1 MSAAGRVIKVT
12 DFEHRLMINC
22 LRKAR
27 NEYIEQG
34 MPTEDVS
41 KLMVKVLE
49 APSKKQRSEN
59 ETR

>member
-1 MSAAGRVIKVT
+1 
-12 DFEHRLMINC
+12 MINC

-41 KLMVKVLE
+41 KLMVKVME
-49 APSKKQRSEN
+49 APAKKQRSEN
-59 ETR
+59 EAR

>member
-1 MSAAGRVIKVT
+1 MSATGRVIKVT

-41 KLMVKVLE
+41 KLMVKVME
-49 APSKKQRSEN
+49 APAKKQRSEN
-59 ETR
+59 EAR

>member
-41 KLMVKVLE
+41 KLMVKVME
-49 APSKKQRSEN
+49 APAKKQRSEN
-59 ETR
+59 EAR